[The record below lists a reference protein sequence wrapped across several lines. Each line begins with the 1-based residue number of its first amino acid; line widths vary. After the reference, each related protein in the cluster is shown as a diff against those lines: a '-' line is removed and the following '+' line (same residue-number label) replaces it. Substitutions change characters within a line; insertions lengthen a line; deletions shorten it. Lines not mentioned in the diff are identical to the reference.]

1 MARVPDDEFKP
12 TKDDMVFDEEE
23 LAIINEGVKASEEAI
38 MKEYE
43 KIKKTW

>member
-23 LAIINEGVKASEEAI
+23 LAIINEGIEAAEKEI
-38 MKEYE
+38 LKEYE
-43 KIKKTW
+43 KITRTW